1 MEDFDEN
8 SSRSILAEHLGVS
21 IVNVTLTTQY
31 FDNTTGFN
39 VDVDIAFSDTT
50 TSNHAFTIVQV
61 LSNNLDAFSSVVG
74 LTVESATDP
83 VVSRVT
89 APGGVTAMTITGG
102 GASDTGNIGD
112 VGIGTT
118 SPTEKL
124 DVAGNVSVALPLL
137 VSHCL
142 ILNHQWP

>member
-102 GASDTGNIGD
+102 G
-112 VGIGTT
+112 
-118 SPTEKL
+118 
-124 DVAGNVSVALPLL
+124 
-137 VSHCL
+137 CL
-142 ILNHQWP
+142 RHRQYW